1 MRIEVAKQGMCDVVW
16 KDNYSLMSSQTKVLG
31 NAAGG
36 NKITVGV
43 I

>member
-1 MRIEVAKQGMCDVVW
+1 VAKQGMCGVVW
-16 KDNYSLMSSQTKVLG
+16 KDNYSLMSSQTKGLD

-36 NKITVGV
+36 KKITVGV